1 MAVPKQKNLAQ
12 AAEENVFKATDM
24 VKTRSAAPQ
33 RTYEVREDA
42 STGFLPEM
50 AVLKQKN
57 PTQAAEGN
65 VFKATDMV
73 KTRSTDP
80 QRTYEVRED
89 ASTGFLPEMATPK
102 QKNLVQAAWKT
113 GINGIDADDNTEHR
127 SGAYIEV
134 REHSSTGLSPQIPAK
149 HSFPFGVY
157 IHWPYCLSK
166 CPYCDFFSRVQ
177 KNVEQEKII
186 EDYLKELDFYYEL
199 CPDETVSSIFF
210 GGGTPSLL
218 KPELIEKIINHICKR
233 WSTQKNIEISLEAN
247 PNTDNGQLFRNLKEA
262 GINRLSLGVQA
273 LNDND
278 LKFLGRTHNLQQA
291 IKSID
296 SVLKTFD
303 NHSMDLI
310 YARPQQKRSTW
321 IKELNLAVSFGFK
334 HLSLYQLTIEE
345 GTFFAQKGIKPLE
358 DETAAILYQDTG
370 NILSSHAYE
379 RYEISNYA
387 QTGFASRHNLLYW
400 QGDNYLGIG
409 PAAHGRIK
417 SGNNIYATTH
427 CCCLEQLTPEER
439 AEELL
444 ITGLRLKQG
453 IDKKHFKEQ
462 CGIDIKQIINP
473 LKLREIISLRM
484 AEETENNLRLTA
496 AGFLLTNKIIE
507 ELFG

>member
-1 MAVPKQKNLAQ
+1 MAVPKQKNHAQ
-12 AAEENVFKATDM
+12 AAGENVFKATDM

-50 AVLKQKN
+50 ALKN
-57 PTQAAEGN
+57 I
-65 VFKATDMV
+65 
-73 KTRSTDP
+73 
-80 QRTYEVRED
+80 
-89 ASTGFLPEMATPK
+89 L
-102 QKNLVQAAWKT
+102 
-113 GINGIDADDNTEHR
+113 
-127 SGAYIEV
+127 
-134 REHSSTGLSPQIPAK
+134 
-149 HSFPFGVY
+149 PFGIY

-218 KPELIEKIINHICKR
+218 KPELIEKIINHICKH
-233 WSTQKNIEISLEAN
+233 WSMHKNIEISLEAN
-247 PNTDNGQLFRNLKEA
+247 PNTDNGQLFHNLKEV

-278 LKFLGRTHNLQQA
+278 LKFLGRSHNLQQA

-310 YARPQQKRSTW
+310 YARPQQKRSAW
-321 IKELNLAVSFGFK
+321 IKELNQAISFGFK

-345 GTFFAQKGIKPLE
+345 GTFFAQKGIKALE

-370 NILSSHAYE
+370 DILSSHAYE
-379 RYEISNYA
+379 HYEISNYA

-427 CCCLEQLTPEER
+427 RCCLEQLTPEER

-462 CGIDIKQIINP
+462 CGIDIRQIINP

>member
-1 MAVPKQKNLAQ
+1 MALKNIL
-12 AAEENVFKATDM
+12 
-24 VKTRSAAPQ
+24 
-33 RTYEVREDA
+33 
-42 STGFLPEM
+42 
-50 AVLKQKN
+50 
-57 PTQAAEGN
+57 
-65 VFKATDMV
+65 
-73 KTRSTDP
+73 
-80 QRTYEVRED
+80 
-89 ASTGFLPEMATPK
+89 
-102 QKNLVQAAWKT
+102 
-113 GINGIDADDNTEHR
+113 
-127 SGAYIEV
+127 
-134 REHSSTGLSPQIPAK
+134 
-149 HSFPFGVY
+149 PFGIY

-233 WSTQKNIEISLEAN
+233 WPTQKNIEISLEAN
-247 PNTDNGQLFRNLKEA
+247 PNTDNGQLFHNLKEA

-278 LKFLGRTHNLQQA
+278 LKFLGRSHNLQQA

-310 YARPQQKRSTW
+310 YARPQQKRSAW
-321 IKELNLAVSFGFK
+321 IKELNQAISFGFK

-345 GTFFAQKGIKPLE
+345 GTFFAQKGIKALE

-370 NILSSHAYE
+370 DILSSHAYE
-379 RYEISNYA
+379 HYEISNYA

-427 CCCLEQLTPEER
+427 RCCLEQLTPEER

-462 CGIDIKQIINP
+462 CGIDIRQIINP

>member
-1 MAVPKQKNLAQ
+1 MALKN
-12 AAEENVFKATDM
+12 
-24 VKTRSAAPQ
+24 
-33 RTYEVREDA
+33 
-42 STGFLPEM
+42 
-50 AVLKQKN
+50 
-57 PTQAAEGN
+57 
-65 VFKATDMV
+65 
-73 KTRSTDP
+73 
-80 QRTYEVRED
+80 
-89 ASTGFLPEMATPK
+89 
-102 QKNLVQAAWKT
+102 
-113 GINGIDADDNTEHR
+113 
-127 SGAYIEV
+127 
-134 REHSSTGLSPQIPAK
+134 IP
-149 HSFPFGVY
+149 PFGIY

-177 KNVEQEKII
+177 KNVKQEKII

-233 WSTQKNIEISLEAN
+233 WPTQKNIEISLEAN

-278 LKFLGRTHNLQQA
+278 LKFLGRSHNLQQA

-310 YARPQQKRSTW
+310 YARPQQKRSAW
-321 IKELNLAVSFGFK
+321 IKELNQAVSFGFK

-370 NILSSHAYE
+370 DILSSHAYE

-427 CCCLEQLTPEER
+427 RCCLEQLTPEER

-462 CGIDIKQIINP
+462 CGIDIRQIINP

>member
-1 MAVPKQKNLAQ
+1 MAVPKQKNHAQ
-12 AAEENVFKATDM
+12 AAGENVFKATDM

-50 AVLKQKN
+50 ALKN
-57 PTQAAEGN
+57 I
-65 VFKATDMV
+65 
-73 KTRSTDP
+73 
-80 QRTYEVRED
+80 
-89 ASTGFLPEMATPK
+89 L
-102 QKNLVQAAWKT
+102 
-113 GINGIDADDNTEHR
+113 
-127 SGAYIEV
+127 
-134 REHSSTGLSPQIPAK
+134 
-149 HSFPFGVY
+149 PFGIY

-218 KPELIEKIINHICKR
+218 KPELIEKIINHICKH
-233 WSTQKNIEISLEAN
+233 WSMHKNIEISLEAN
-247 PNTDNGQLFRNLKEA
+247 PNTDNGQLFHNLKEA

-278 LKFLGRTHNLQQA
+278 LKFLGRSHNLQQA

-310 YARPQQKRSTW
+310 YARPQQKRSAW
-321 IKELNLAVSFGFK
+321 IKELNQAISFGFK

-345 GTFFAQKGIKPLE
+345 GTFFAQKGIKALE

-370 NILSSHAYE
+370 DILSSHAYE
-379 RYEISNYA
+379 HYEISNYA

-427 CCCLEQLTPEER
+427 RCCLEQLTPEER

-462 CGIDIKQIINP
+462 CGIDIRQIINP

>member
-1 MAVPKQKNLAQ
+1 MAVPKQKNHAQ
-12 AAEENVFKATDM
+12 AAGENVFKATDM

-50 AVLKQKN
+50 ALKN
-57 PTQAAEGN
+57 I
-65 VFKATDMV
+65 
-73 KTRSTDP
+73 
-80 QRTYEVRED
+80 
-89 ASTGFLPEMATPK
+89 L
-102 QKNLVQAAWKT
+102 
-113 GINGIDADDNTEHR
+113 
-127 SGAYIEV
+127 
-134 REHSSTGLSPQIPAK
+134 
-149 HSFPFGVY
+149 PFGIY

-218 KPELIEKIINHICKR
+218 KPELIEKIINHICKH
-233 WSTQKNIEISLEAN
+233 WSMHKNIEISLEAN
-247 PNTDNGQLFRNLKEA
+247 PNTDNGQLFHNLKEA

-278 LKFLGRTHNLQQA
+278 LKFLGRSHNLQQA

-310 YARPQQKRSTW
+310 YARPQQKRSAW
-321 IKELNLAVSFGFK
+321 IKELNQAISFGFK

-345 GTFFAQKGIKPLE
+345 GTFFAQKGIKALE

-370 NILSSHAYE
+370 DILSSHAYE

-417 SGNNIYATTH
+417 SGNNIYATSH
-427 CCCLEQLTPEER
+427 RCCLEQLTPEER

-462 CGIDIKQIINP
+462 CGIDIRQIINP

>member
-1 MAVPKQKNLAQ
+1 MNKTQNNQSKYTTISGKNTSTGFLPEMAVPKQKNLAQ

-33 RTYEVREDA
+33 RTDEVREDA

-89 ASTGFLPEMATPK
+89 ASTGFLPEMAL
-102 QKNLVQAAWKT
+102 KN
-113 GINGIDADDNTEHR
+113 
-127 SGAYIEV
+127 
-134 REHSSTGLSPQIPAK
+134 IP
-149 HSFPFGVY
+149 PFGIY

-427 CCCLEQLTPEER
+427 RCCLEQLTPEER

-462 CGIDIKQIINP
+462 CGIDIRQIINP

>member
-12 AAEENVFKATDM
+12 AAWKTGINGIDADDDTERRSGAYIEVREHSSTGFLPEMAFSKQKNRAQTAGGNVFKATDM
-24 VKTRSAAPQ
+24 VKTRSAA
-33 RTYEVREDA
+33 
-42 STGFLPEM
+42 
-50 AVLKQKN
+50 
-57 PTQAAEGN
+57 
-65 VFKATDMV
+65 
-73 KTRSTDP
+73 P

-134 REHSSTGLSPQIPAK
+134 REHSSTGLSPQIAAK

-233 WSTQKNIEISLEAN
+233 WPTQKNIEISLEAN

-291 IKSID
+291 VKSID
-296 SVLKTFD
+296 SILKNFD

-310 YARPQQKRSTW
+310 YARPRQTPAEWRN
-321 IKELNLAVSFGFK
+321 ELKQATAFGFK

-345 GTFFAQKGIKPLE
+345 GTFFAKKGVKPME
-358 DETAAILYQDTG
+358 DEAAAELYQLTEEL
-370 NILSSHAYE
+370 LSSQKYNQ
-379 RYEISNYA
+379 YEISNYA
-387 QTGFASRHNLLYW
+387 QIGFESQHNLLYW

-417 SGNNIYATTH
+417 SGDNIYATTYR
-427 CCCLEQLTPEER
+427 CQLERLTPEER

-453 IDKKHFKEQ
+453 INKKHFKEQ
-462 CGIDIKQIINP
+462 CGIDIRQIINP

>member
-1 MAVPKQKNLAQ
+1 MNKTQNNQSKYTTISGKNTSTGFLPEMAVPKQKNHAQ
-12 AAEENVFKATDM
+12 AAGENVFKATDM

-50 AVLKQKN
+50 ALKN
-57 PTQAAEGN
+57 I
-65 VFKATDMV
+65 
-73 KTRSTDP
+73 
-80 QRTYEVRED
+80 
-89 ASTGFLPEMATPK
+89 L
-102 QKNLVQAAWKT
+102 
-113 GINGIDADDNTEHR
+113 
-127 SGAYIEV
+127 
-134 REHSSTGLSPQIPAK
+134 
-149 HSFPFGVY
+149 PFGIY

-218 KPELIEKIINHICKR
+218 KPELIEKIINHICKH
-233 WSTQKNIEISLEAN
+233 WSMHKNIEISLEAN
-247 PNTDNGQLFRNLKEA
+247 PNTDNGQLFHNLKEA

-278 LKFLGRTHNLQQA
+278 LKFLGRSHNLQQA

-310 YARPQQKRSTW
+310 YARPQQKRSAW
-321 IKELNLAVSFGFK
+321 IKELNQAISFGFK

-345 GTFFAQKGIKPLE
+345 GTFFAQKGIKALE

-370 NILSSHAYE
+370 DILSSHAYE
-379 RYEISNYA
+379 HYEISNYA

-427 CCCLEQLTPEER
+427 RCCLEQLTPEER

-462 CGIDIKQIINP
+462 CGIDIRQIINP

>member
-1 MAVPKQKNLAQ
+1 MNKTQNNQSKYTTISGKNTSTGFLPEMAVPKQKNHAQ
-12 AAEENVFKATDM
+12 AAGENVFKATDM
-24 VKTRSAAPQ
+24 VKTRSAA
-33 RTYEVREDA
+33 
-42 STGFLPEM
+42 
-50 AVLKQKN
+50 
-57 PTQAAEGN
+57 
-65 VFKATDMV
+65 
-73 KTRSTDP
+73 P

-166 CPYCDFFSRVQ
+166 CPYCDFFSRIQ

-278 LKFLGRTHNLQQA
+278 LKFLGRSHNLQQA

-310 YARPQQKRSTW
+310 YARPQQKRSAW

-370 NILSSHAYE
+370 DILSSHAYE

-409 PAAHGRIK
+409 PAAHSCVDNVRRFWPGDVQGFID
-417 SGNNIYATTH
+417 GTIH
-427 CCCLEQLTPEER
+427 EEIEGDCT
-439 AEELL
+439 AEDYLL
-444 ITGLRLKQG
+444 MQ
-453 IDKKHFKEQ
+453 
-462 CGIDIKQIINP
+462 
-473 LKLREIISLRM
+473 
-484 AEETENNLRLTA
+484 LRLTRGLDLEEYALRGGHFTA
-496 AGFLLTNKIIE
+496 AQQAFMRQCVTHGYAVWEGSSFRLTPAGMIVQNAILT
-507 ELFG
+507 ELI

>member
-1 MAVPKQKNLAQ
+1 MTKRIMSKTQNNHSKYTTISGENTERKPAAYIQVREDASTGLSPQMTVPKQKNPAQ
-12 AAEENVFKATDM
+12 AAGENVFKATDM
-24 VKTRSAAPQ
+24 VKTRSADPQ
-33 RTYEVREDA
+33 RTYKVREDA

-50 AVLKQKN
+50 ALKN
-57 PTQAAEGN
+57 I
-65 VFKATDMV
+65 
-73 KTRSTDP
+73 
-80 QRTYEVRED
+80 
-89 ASTGFLPEMATPK
+89 L
-102 QKNLVQAAWKT
+102 
-113 GINGIDADDNTEHR
+113 
-127 SGAYIEV
+127 
-134 REHSSTGLSPQIPAK
+134 
-149 HSFPFGVY
+149 PFGVY

-166 CPYCDFFSRVQ
+166 CPYCDFFSRVK
-177 KNVEQEKII
+177 KNVEQERII
-186 EDYLKELDFYYEL
+186 EDYIQELEFYHEI
-199 CPDETVSSIFF
+199 CADEVVSSIFF

-233 WSTQKNIEISLEAN
+233 WPTQKNIEISLEAN
-247 PNTDNGQLFRNLKEA
+247 PNTDNGQLFRNLKKA

-278 LKFLGRTHNLQQA
+278 LKFLGRSHNLQQA

-310 YARPQQKRSTW
+310 YARPQQERSAW
-321 IKELNLAVSFGFK
+321 KDELKQAVSFGFK

-345 GTFFAQKGIKPLE
+345 GTFFAKKGVKPLE
-358 DETAAILYQDTG
+358 DEAAAILYQDTAD
-370 NILSSHAYE
+370 ILSSHGYE

-387 QTGFASRHNLLYW
+387 QVGFESRHNLLYW

-417 SGNNIYATTH
+417 SGDNIYATTH
-427 CCCLEQLTPEER
+427 RCCLEQLTPEER

-462 CGIDIKQIINP
+462 CGIDISQIINP
-473 LKLREIISLRM
+473 LKLREIISLRL

-507 ELFG
+507 ELFR